1 MPSISVAVSEFPL
14 TERNNT
20 LSRPARTLLFL
31 GLHVPLAFLVS
42 QHPLLAT
49 AHALLVLAIGLW
61 AVLTRPVEDTL
72 QIQIVGY
79 IAGSEILWRMTNAYV
94 FYEFGKYAVVL
105 ILGLAIL
112 RRYRNRT
119 LPVIPVFYF
128 LYLVPAIIPW
138 FGQSFG
144 IARRRISFTLSGPL
158 SLAVSSIYFASR
170 ELDADERKEL
180 AISVIGPVLATATLV
195 IWELISAG
203 SSLQFGRSSL
213 SRTFVGW
220 GTNQISNLLALGVVF
235 CWLWVIERKTPS
247 WIRVL
252 ALTLMSGLL
261 TLAIITFSRGGV
273 FTAVLAL
280 AATLPFLISGQR
292 NRWFV
297 LLVVL
302 CLLGAFVYL
311 VIPWIVDFTEGMV
324 VERYSDTDTTD
335 RLELA
340 LSELQ
345 LWLDHPT
352 GVGVGRARYYVD
364 EYALDHDLMA
374 HVEYTR
380 LMAEHGILGLLSFA
394 LLMGGAWAQ
403 YIQTDKLAS
412 KTWTVALLCYALL
425 YMGHSSMR
433 TVAPGLLYGI
443 TWAGIQSQEHESG
456 T

>member
-1 MPSISVAVSEFPL
+1 MSVAVSARTI
-14 TERNNT
+14 TERNGA
-20 LSRPARTLLFL
+20 LSRHARTLLFL

-49 AHALLVLAIGLW
+49 AHALLVLAVGIW
-61 AVLTRPVEDTL
+61 AVLTRSLEDTL
-72 QIQIVGY
+72 QIQVVGY

-119 LPVIPVFYF
+119 LPGIPVFYF

-138 FGQSFG
+138 FGKSFG

-170 ELDADERKEL
+170 ELDADDRKNL
-180 AISVIGPVLATATLV
+180 AISVIGPVIATATLV

-203 SSLQFGRSSL
+203 SSLRFGRSSL

-235 CWLWVIERKTPS
+235 CWLWAVEKKTPF

-252 ALTLMSGLL
+252 GITLMSSFL

-273 FTAVLAL
+273 LISGLAL
-280 AATLPFLISGQR
+280 IATLPFLLSGQK

-302 CLLGAFVYL
+302 CLLGAFVYF
-311 VIPWIVDFTEGMV
+311 VIPWIVDLTGGMAI
-324 VERYSDTDTTD
+324 ERYSDTDTTD

-352 GVGVGRARYYVD
+352 GVGVARARYYVD

-380 LMAEHGILGLLSFA
+380 LMAEHGVLGLLSLA
-394 LLMGGAWAQ
+394 LLMAGAWAQ
-403 YIQTDKLAS
+403 YTQADNLTS
-412 KTWTVALLCYALL
+412 KMWTVALLCYALL

-443 TWAGIQSQEHESG
+443 TWANLVSQKQD
-456 T
+456 

>member
-1 MPSISVAVSEFPL
+1 MSVAVSKRTI
-14 TERNNT
+14 TESNDA
-20 LSRPARTLLFL
+20 LSRHARTLLFL

-49 AHALLVLAIGLW
+49 AHALMTLAVGVWL
-61 AVLTRPVEDTL
+61 VLTRPLEDTV
-72 QIQIVGY
+72 QIQVVGY

-119 LPVIPVFYF
+119 LPAIPVFYF
-128 LYLVPAIIPW
+128 LYLVPAVIPW
-138 FGQSFG
+138 FGKAFG

-158 SLAVSSIYFASR
+158 SLAISSIYFASR

-180 AISVIGPVLATATLV
+180 AISVVGPVIATATLV
-195 IWELISAG
+195 IHGLITAG
-203 SSLQFGRSSL
+203 SSLRFGRSSL
-213 SRTFVGW
+213 NNAFVGW
-220 GTNQISNLLALGVVF
+220 GTNQLSNLLALGVIF
-235 CWLWVIERKTPS
+235 CWLWAVEKKTPF

-252 ALTLMSGLL
+252 GVTLMSGFL

-273 FTAVLAL
+273 LISVLAL
-280 AATLPFLISGQR
+280 AATLPFLLSGQK

-311 VIPWIVDFTEGMV
+311 VIPWIVDLTGGMA

-340 LSELQ
+340 LSELR

-380 LMAEHGILGLLSFA
+380 LVAEHGILGLLSLA
-394 LLMGGAWAQ
+394 LLMVGAWVRYTQA
-403 YIQTDKLAS
+403 DNLAS

-443 TWAGIQSQEHESG
+443 TWAGFLSQEHETG